1 MKKFTLLLATML
13 LVCVVNVFS
22 EEYSA
27 VTYSFQSTSLA
38 NGLSVTGTHATASGG
53 YYKMSAGDYAE
64 ITAAALNFSDTEVL
78 STDMTINVAC
88 GTFGT
93 WSNPKT
99 ITLTAAFYD
108 AAGQILSSQTFTTET
123 LNSTGTEF
131 RGNFVLPKPLNP
143 SIISKLRV
151 TFTKLTSTSGG
162 SARFTNVQLSYTTG
176 TPKALSKITISDK
189 NVTKK
194 EYVAGDT
201 FDVTELIA
209 TGEYSDGST
218 DDITKDVTWTATPQI
233 LTAGIESIKVEASYG
248 EITGSITITGI
259 SVREPNQYTITWM
272 TMQGEST
279 TTAIEGQAI
288 AAPADPTYAGKVFMG
303 WSQNNSVAADGA
315 DFTAVDFTATTA
327 TANVTYYAVFATK
340 SVGGEPVY
348 KKITSNDELTDGKY
362 LLVATVSNLESYAA
376 GTKGEKQY
384 SNAVAVTVTDDVISD
399 KATAVEFSIVM
410 VDGTTNFAMNDGE
423 NWLTSTASKADIT
436 YTEVEQA
443 APTDAYWKLTTDG
456 YVQSTNTT
464 SNRYF
469 GYNTQATRFAAYAS
483 TSGQQI
489 GAQLYKYSQSI
500 TTTDYVVAAYLEVEP
515 AAIDFGE
522 LKDNENMSEKAEI
535 VIALGHNL
543 SEDITA
549 TLPEDAQFTI
559 VSEPD
564 GEGSLM
570 VTVTPKPVIGT
581 NEATL
586 TFTSGICTA
595 TVALKAVI
603 VKGTATGIDDAA
615 TSAVF
620 TKMIENGQLVIVRE
634 GVKYNAQGAVIR

>member
-13 LVCVVNVFS
+13 LVCVTSLWADVATLTFTKACSGQGTDDKGNAWVITSDAKESAYDQTKGIHYGTSSKEVSYLQATNGTISGTITQIIVNAS
-22 EEYSA
+22 GASKTSA
-27 VTYSFQSTSLA
+27 KLDVTVGGAAFGESKSITNTATTYPFQGSASGEIVVKLSQSSAKNALYIKSIIVTYATSSLSSIVIGGEPTKTEYIVGEKF
-38 NGLSVTGTHATASGG
+38 NTDGLTVTAS
-53 YYKMSAGDYAE
+53 Y
-64 ITAAALNFSDTEVL
+64 SDGTKKEVTDETEW
-78 STDMTINVAC
+78 TIE
-88 GTFGT
+88 
-93 WSNPKT
+93 P
-99 ITLTAAFYD
+99 
-108 AAGQILSSQTFTTET
+108 ET
-123 LNSTGTEF
+123 LNLGT
-131 RGNFVLPKPLNP
+131 
-143 SIISKLRV
+143 
-151 TFTKLTSTSGG
+151 TS
-162 SARFTNVQLSYTTG
+162 V
-176 TPKALSKITISDK
+176 
-189 NVTKK
+189 NVTASFGGQ
-194 EYVAGDT
+194 E
-201 FDVTELIA
+201 A
-209 TGEYSDGST
+209 TKTYD
-218 DDITKDVTWTATPQI
+218 
-233 LTAGIESIKVEASYG
+233 
-248 EITGSITITGI
+248 I

-279 TTAIEGQAI
+279 TTAIEGQPI

-303 WSQNNSVAADGA
+303 WSQNNTVAADGA

-327 TANVTYYAVFATK
+327 TANATYYAVFATK

-376 GTKGEKQY
+376 GTKGEKKY
-384 SNAVAVTVTDDVISD
+384 SSAVAVTVTDNTIQT
-399 KATAVEFSIVM
+399 KPETAAEFTIVKI
-410 VDGTTNFAMNDGE
+410 DDTQFAMNDGE
-423 NWLTSTASKADIT
+423 NWLTSTANKADIT
-436 YTEVEQA
+436 YTGVEQA
-443 APTDAYWKLTTDG
+443 APTDAYWKLTADG

-469 GYNTQATRFAAYAS
+469 GYNTQAPRFAAYAN

-500 TTTDYVVAAYLEVEP
+500 TTSDYVVAAYIEVEP

-522 LKDNENMSEKAEI
+522 LKDNENMSEKAEM

-543 SEDITA
+543 SEGITA

-603 VKGTATGIDDAA
+603 VKGTATSIEDAA
-615 TSAVF
+615 ASAVF
-620 TKMIENGQLVIVRE
+620 SKMIENGQLVIVRE
-634 GVKYNAQGAVIR
+634 GVKYNAMGVRLQ

>member
-1 MKKFTLLLATML
+1 MKKFTLLLAIAMFSLVSYATDYKKVTSAPTDWSGEYILVYESSATQALVWNCNDAISGYTIETVSKDVITITDPANTFTIAPKDEGWSIL
-13 LVCVVNVFS
+13 LNAGDNKGTYLQGKSKNNAADNGCAFS
-22 EEYSA
+22 ETA
-27 VTYSFQSTSLA
+27 VTNTLSYNVNGYVVITSPQGSIMSYNSTS
-38 NGLSVTGTHATASGG
+38 GQTRFRYFKPAT
-53 YYKMSAGDYAE
+53 
-64 ITAAALNFSDTEVL
+64 V
-78 STDMTINVAC
+78 
-88 GTFGT
+88 GTFSGAYKPVQLYKKVEACQGYAINIDNQITYGT
-93 WSNPKT
+93 ISADVET
-99 ITLTAAFYD
+99 ACEGETVTLTATPAEGYVLEGWRIVD
-108 AAGQILSSQTFTTET
+108 ENNNEITVTDNTFTMPAAA
-123 LNSTGTEF
+123 
-131 RGNFVLPKPLNP
+131 V
-143 SIISKLRV
+143 
-151 TFTKLTSTSGG
+151 
-162 SARFTNVQLSYTTG
+162 
-176 TPKALSKITISDK
+176 
-189 NVTKK
+189 NVTASFRKAK
-194 EYVAGDT
+194 E
-201 FDVTELIA
+201 
-209 TGEYSDGST
+209 
-218 DDITKDVTWTATPQI
+218 
-233 LTAGIESIKVEASYG
+233 
-248 EITGSITITGI
+248 
-259 SVREPNQYTITWM
+259 YTITWM

-315 DFTAVDFTATTA
+315 DFTAVNFTATTA
-327 TANVTYYAVFATK
+327 TANATYYAVFATK

-362 LLVATVSNLESYAA
+362 LLVATVSNVKSYAA
-376 GTKGEKQY
+376 GTKNSTNSY
-384 SNAVAVTVTDDVISD
+384 SSAAEVIVTDDVVSD
-399 KATAVEFSIVM
+399 KAEAVEFSIVM

-423 NWLTSTASKADIT
+423 NWLTSTANKADIT
-436 YTEVEQA
+436 YTGVEQA
-443 APTDAYWKLTTDG
+443 APTDAYWKLTADG

-469 GYNTQATRFAAYAS
+469 GYNTQAPRFAAYAN

-500 TTTDYVVAAYLEVEP
+500 TTSDYVVAAYIEVEP

-522 LKDNENMSEKAEI
+522 LKDNENMSEKAEM

-543 SEDITA
+543 SEGITA
-549 TLPEDAQFTI
+549 TLSEDAQFTI

-603 VKGTATGIDDAA
+603 VKGTATGIEDAA

-620 TKMIENGQLVIVRE
+620 SKMIENGQLVIVRE
-634 GVKYNAQGAVIR
+634 GVKYNAMGVRLQ